1 MDLMASDLKKFITSF
16 SNVLSQSAPHIY
28 ISALPFAPKNS
39 MISKEYRDLYEGLK
53 VEKGGLSD
61 WPAIQNILA
70 GHTKAV
76 RAVAFSPNSKWVA
89 SGSEDK
95 TVRIWDAE
103 TGNVVAGP
111 FEGHTNLVNSVAFS
125 HDGKQVASGSWDNT
139 VRIWDM
145 AAGMQT
151 VSSSTIALILQGSNY
166 LLFYNHALELLIY

>member
-28 ISALPFAPKNS
+28 ISALPFAPKHS

-70 GHTKAV
+70 GHTLGV
-76 RAVAFSPNSKWVA
+76 TSVAFSPNSKWVA
-89 SGSEDK
+89 SGSNDW
-95 TVRIWDAE
+95 TVKIWDAE

-111 FEGHTNLVNSVAFS
+111 FKGHNGQVTSVAFS
-125 HDGKQVASGSWDNT
+125 HDGKQVASGSIDRT
-139 VRIWDM
+139 VR
-145 AAGMQT
+145 
-151 VSSSTIALILQGSNY
+151 
-166 LLFYNHALELLIY
+166 